1 MGNSV
6 FEALSLG
13 RRAAESR
20 MLDSVSVSRAGERTW
35 DEDNGDWVTTPV
47 SVYVGKARIRHA
59 TTAGDAVD
67 AGSQLLVVG
76 RLEVH
81 VPVGTTDFEPGDE
94 ITVTACPT
102 RPEQV
107 GRVFRVVAPFD
118 GSQTVALKYRVE
130 VADGRG

>member
-35 DEDNGDWVTTPV
+35 DEETGEYVDGTV
-47 SVYVGKARIRHA
+47 SVYSGKARIRHA

-102 RPEQV
+102 RPAQV
-107 GRVFRVVAPFD
+107 GRVFSVVAPFD